1 MTSSHP
7 ASLNATRA
15 AIALPAIVTGFAT
28 AVAMWVVWV
37 VAHHPAINLPP
48 AVIGPVLLLLQ
59 IGSVAWWIRRVAASQ
74 LKVGSLSGIVM
85 GTINSLLLG
94 GMIAKQFGAT
104 AAPGLEGLP
113 HNAPLVIGLFIL
125 GSGVLGGVGGA
136 IGSAMGPTPGA
147 GDDTRSCW
155 LARFAVV
162 AAVAVVPLLTLGGAV
177 TSANAGLSVPDWP
190 GTYGAN
196 MFLYPIGLMAADP
209 RVFLEHTHRLF
220 GSLVGLTTVVLFV
233 ATLIVD
239 RRTWIKVFAG
249 VLVLAVIAQGVVGGI
264 WVLMAQESGMDPRL
278 ARWLPVF
285 HGVMA
290 QVYFAGAVAFA
301 AATSL
306 AFAQVAPNPHNALI
320 KGPAKWT
327 KILLGVLLVQL
338 VMGAMYRHLQSKHAL
353 FTHIGVALVVVAL
366 AQVVGFRMK
375 KLAREG
381 VSASR
386 QLEVSGTGVAHT
398 AGLQF
403 LLGWLAFLVV
413 GTAAARVNPT
423 ADQLTTTDV
432 VSGWYALVRSA
443 HQVNGAAL
451 IALATLAAVWA
462 GRVASKAANQGANGP
477 MEPKSTSVTTAT

>member
-1 MTSSHP
+1 MTSNHP
-7 ASLNATRA
+7 ASLNPTPAAT
-15 AIALPAIVTGFAT
+15 ALPAIVTGFAT

-37 VAHHPAINLPP
+37 IAHHPAVNLP
-48 AVIGPVLLLLQ
+48 AMVIGPALLFLQ
-59 IGSVAWWIRRVAASQ
+59 IGSVAWWIRRVAAGQ
-74 LKVGSLSGIVM
+74 LKVGILSGITTGV
-85 GTINSLLLG
+85 INSLLLG
-94 GMIAKQFGAT
+94 GMISQHLGST

-125 GSGVLGGVGGA
+125 VSAVLGGIGGA

-177 TSANAGLSVPDWP
+177 TSAHAGLSVPDWP

-220 GSLVGLTTVVLFV
+220 GSLVGLTTVALFL
-233 ATLIVD
+233 ATLMVD
-239 RRTWIKVFAG
+239 RRAWIKVFAG
-249 VLVLAVIAQGVVGGI
+249 VLVLAVIAQGVLGGL
-264 WVLMAQESGMDPRL
+264 WVRMAQEGGMDSRL
-278 ARWLPVF
+278 VRWLPVI

-301 AATSL
+301 AAVSL
-306 AFAQVAPNPHNALI
+306 GYAQVTANTHNTLM
-320 KGPAKWT
+320 KGAAKWT

-353 FTHIGVALVVVAL
+353 FTHIGVAFVVVVL
-366 AQVVGFRMK
+366 AQIVGFRMK

-381 VSASR
+381 TSAPR
-386 QLEVSGTGVAHT
+386 QLAISGTGMAHT

-403 LLGWLAFLVV
+403 LLGWVAFLVV

-423 ADQLTTTDV
+423 AGQLATTDV

-462 GRVASKAANQGANGP
+462 GRVAGKSGPTGANGTVEAKP
-477 MEPKSTSVTTAT
+477 AAAATPV